1 MRLPVV
7 CVVLL
12 IARVK
17 VAGLETEGALAKM
30 INLLTGVEFF
40 SGHFLKYLAVAV
52 ASVTAGVQCA
62 SP

>member
-12 IARVK
+12 ITCVE
-17 VAGLETEGALAKM
+17 VSWLETEGTLAKVVY
-30 INLLTGVEFF
+30 LLTMTEFF
-40 SGHFLKYLAVAV
+40 SGDFLKHLAVAV
-52 ASVTAGVQCA
+52 ASVTARVQWA